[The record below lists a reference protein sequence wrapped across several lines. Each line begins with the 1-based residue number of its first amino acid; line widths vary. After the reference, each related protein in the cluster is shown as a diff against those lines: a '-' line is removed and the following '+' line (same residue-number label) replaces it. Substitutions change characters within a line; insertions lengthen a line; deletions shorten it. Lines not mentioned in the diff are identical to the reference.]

1 MTQTR
6 IAVIGEALV
15 DIVVGGQA
23 HAGGSPMNVAVGLAR
38 LGRPPVLH
46 ARIGDD
52 ANGDLIRA
60 HLAADRVGIGAHTL
74 VEGPSWTATA
84 TLAADGSAE
93 YVFALAGEI
102 AVPELDALTLVHT
115 GSIGALREPGSSA
128 LLAAYHSAPAG
139 TLRSFDP
146 NIRADV
152 IGPADAARR
161 RVFELAAASHV
172 VKLSDEDAAWLRPG
186 SSLDD
191 VLTELAQ
198 GDARLVV
205 ATCGAQG
212 AVALADGVRYERPA
226 LSVDVVDTIGAGD
239 AFMSGLLYGLLRDG
253 TDRLLV
259 GGTPIPQSAVV
270 AALDTAL
277 VSGAITVSRAGANP
291 PRPAELEEGLGAIRT
306 VSDGDDR

>member
-1 MTQTR
+1 MNQAR

-15 DIVVGGQA
+15 DIVVGGEA

-52 ANGDLIRA
+52 AYGDLIRA
-60 HLAADRVGIGAHTL
+60 HLAEDRVGVGAHTL
-74 VEGPSWTATA
+74 VDGPSWTATA
-84 TLAADGSAE
+84 TIAEDGSAE
-93 YVFALAGEI
+93 YDFALAGEI
-102 AVPELDALTLVHT
+102 AVPELDELALVHT

-128 LLAAYHSAPAG
+128 LLAAYRDAPAG

-161 RVFELAAASHV
+161 RVFELAAASQV

-186 SSLDD
+186 ASLDD
-191 VLTELAQ
+191 VLDALAE
-198 GDARLVV
+198 GGTRFVV
-205 ATCGAQG
+205 ITRGAQG
-212 AVALADGVRYERPA
+212 AVALVDGVRYERPA
-226 LSVDVVDTIGAGD
+226 VRVDVVDTIGAGD
-239 AFMSGLLYGLLRDG
+239 AFMSGLLFGLLRDG

-259 GGTPIPQSAVV
+259 DGAPIPAEDVV

-291 PRPAELEEGLGAIRT
+291 PRPAELEERLDATRA
-306 VSDGDDR
+306 VSDGDGR

>member
-1 MTQTR
+1 MNQAR

-15 DIVVGGQA
+15 DIVVGGEA

-52 ANGDLIRA
+52 AYGDLIRA
-60 HLAADRVGIGAHTL
+60 HLAEDRVGVGAHTL

-84 TLAADGSAE
+84 TIAEDGSAE
-93 YVFALAGEI
+93 YDFALAGEI
-102 AVPELDALTLVHT
+102 AVPELDELALVHT

-128 LLAAYHSAPAG
+128 LLAAYRDAPAG
-139 TLRSFDP
+139 TLISFDP
-146 NIRADV
+146 NIRSDV
-152 IGPADAARR
+152 IGSADAARR
-161 RVFELAAASHV
+161 RVFELAAASQV

-186 SSLDD
+186 ASLDE
-191 VLTELAQ
+191 VLVALAE
-198 GDARLVV
+198 GGTRFVV
-205 ATCGAQG
+205 ITRGAQG
-212 AVALADGVRYERPA
+212 AVALIDGVRYERPA
-226 LSVDVVDTIGAGD
+226 VRVDVVDTIGAGD
-239 AFMSGLLYGLLRDG
+239 AFMSGLLFGLLRDG

-259 GGTPIPQSAVV
+259 DGAPIPAEDVV

-291 PRPAELEEGLGAIRT
+291 PRPAELEERLDATRA
-306 VSDGDDR
+306 VSDGDGR

>member
-1 MTQTR
+1 MNASR

-15 DIVVGGQA
+15 DIVVGGSA

-52 ANGDLIRA
+52 AYGSTIRA

-74 VEGPSWTATA
+74 VDGPSWTATA
-84 TLAADGSAE
+84 ALAEDGSAE
-93 YVFALAGEI
+93 YSFALAGEI
-102 AVPELDALTLVHT
+102 AVPELHDLALVHA

-128 LLAAYHSAPAG
+128 LLAAYRHAPAE

-152 IGPADAARR
+152 IGPADAARK

-186 SSLDD
+186 TSLDEILD
-191 VLTELAQ
+191 EFAAGGT
-198 GDARLVV
+198 RFV
-205 ATCGAQG
+205 AITRGAQG
-212 AVALADGVRYERPA
+212 AVALVDGERYERPA
-226 LSVDVVDTIGAGD
+226 LPVDVVDTIGAGD
-239 AFMSGLLYGLLRDG
+239 AFMSGLLFGLLRDG

-259 GGTPIPQSAVV
+259 EGAPIPPENVL

-277 VSGAITVSRAGANP
+277 ASGAITVSRAGANP
-291 PRPAELEEGLGAIRT
+291 PRPAELEERLAAARA
-306 VSDGDDR
+306 VSSGDDR

>member
-1 MTQTR
+1 MTQAR

-15 DIVVGGQA
+15 DIVEGGGV

-38 LGRPPVLH
+38 LGRAPVLH

-52 ANGDLIRA
+52 AYGDLIRA
-60 HLAADRVGIGAHTL
+60 HLVADRVGIGARTL

-84 TLAADGSAE
+84 TLAEDGSAE

-128 LLAAYHSAPAG
+128 LLGAYRNAPEE

-146 NIRADV
+146 NIRVGV
-152 IGPADAARR
+152 IGPPDAARR
-161 RVFELAAASHV
+161 RVFEFAAASHV
-172 VKLSDEDAAWLRPG
+172 VKLSDEDAAWLHEG
-186 SSLDD
+186 ASLDE
-191 VLTELAQ
+191 VLDALAA
-198 GDARLVV
+198 GGTRFVV
-205 ATCGAQG
+205 ITRGAHG
-212 AVALADGVRYERPA
+212 AVAFVDGVRCERPA
-226 LSVDVVDTIGAGD
+226 VSVDVADTIGAGD
-239 AFMSGLLYGLLRDG
+239 AFMSGLLFALLRDG

-259 GGTPIPQSAVV
+259 EGAPIPAENVA

-277 VSGAITVSRAGANP
+277 VSGAIAVSRAGANP
-291 PRPAELEEGLGAIRT
+291 PCPAELGERLDAVRA
-306 VSDGDDR
+306 VSDGDVR

>member
-1 MTQTR
+1 MNQAR

-15 DIVVGGQA
+15 DIVVGGEA

-38 LGRPPVLH
+38 LGRPLVLH

-52 ANGDLIRA
+52 AYGDLIRA
-60 HLAADRVGIGAHTL
+60 HLAEDRVGVGAHTL
-74 VEGPSWTATA
+74 VDGPSWTATA
-84 TLAADGSAE
+84 TIAEDGSAE
-93 YVFALAGEI
+93 YDFALAGEI
-102 AVPELDALTLVHT
+102 AVPELDELALVHT

-128 LLAAYHSAPAG
+128 LLAAYRDAPAE

-161 RVFELAAASHV
+161 RVFELAAASQV
-172 VKLSDEDAAWLRPG
+172 VKLSDEDVAWLCPG
-186 SSLDD
+186 ASLDD
-191 VLTELAQ
+191 VLDALAE
-198 GDARLVV
+198 GGTRFVV
-205 ATCGAQG
+205 ITRGAQG
-212 AVALADGVRYERPA
+212 AVALVDGMRYERPA
-226 LSVDVVDTIGAGD
+226 VRVDVVDTIGAGD
-239 AFMSGLLYGLLRDG
+239 AFMSGLLFGLLRDG

-259 GGTPIPQSAVV
+259 DGVPIPAEDVV

-291 PRPAELEEGLGAIRT
+291 PHPAELEERLDATRA
-306 VSDGDDR
+306 VSDGDGR